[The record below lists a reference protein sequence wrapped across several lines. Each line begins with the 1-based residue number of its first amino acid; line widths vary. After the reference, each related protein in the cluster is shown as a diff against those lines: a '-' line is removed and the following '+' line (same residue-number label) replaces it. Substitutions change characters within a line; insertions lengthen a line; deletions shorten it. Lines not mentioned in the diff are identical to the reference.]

1 MRRFGDPKY
10 NSGRFQ
16 QEISGE
22 KMSVE
27 ILALKTAPYIVI
39 SVHPNPI
46 KNEHLGTFIIASD
59 IECALKVHG

>member
-10 NSGRFQ
+10 NSRRFQ

-27 ILALKTAPYIVI
+27 ISALKTAPYIVI
-39 SVHPNPI
+39 SAHPNHI
-46 KNEHLGTFIIASD
+46 KNEYLGTFIIASD
-59 IECALKVHG
+59 IECASKVHG